1 MTRNS
6 NIIESTNS
14 KNLGEGNSTS
24 TSVYSGGKEYYQYLQ
39 DMKSETS
46 SENCEYSASFMMF

>member
-14 KNLGEGNSTS
+14 KNLGEENRIS

-39 DMKSETS
+39 DIKSENC